1 MELDVP
7 VLYLTQP
14 KAVRL
19 MNTVWADRTGAH
31 DSLETLAH
39 LRLWAARAGI
49 GDGRVDESDLDQARE
64 LRDALRR
71 LAADATHDDRPGTV
85 SADLDPEAALAVTN
99 RFLAGCTPVLR
110 HDGQDYSRV
119 WRSGGVS
126 SFRQE
131 LAVLALEG
139 ADLLAGQGLRACGGP
154 GCILYFAR
162 SHSRREWC
170 SAECGNR
177 ARVARH
183 YQRRRDGDLADRRP
197 AGDE

>member
-1 MELDVP
+1 MDLEVP

-19 MNTVWADRTGAH
+19 MNTVWADRARVH

-39 LRLWAARAGI
+39 LQLWAERAGI
-49 GDGRVDESDLDQARE
+49 GDGRVDESDLVLTRE

-71 LAADATHDDRPGTV
+71 LAADVTHDDRREAV
-85 SADLDPEAALAVTN
+85 SADLDLQAALAVTN
-99 RFLAGCTPVLR
+99 RFLADCTPVLR
-110 HDGQDYSRV
+110 HESDQDYSRG
-119 WRSGGVS
+119 WREVGAGA
-126 SFRQE
+126 FRQE
-131 LAVLALEG
+131 LAELALEG

-154 GCILYFAR
+154 GCILYFVR

-183 YQRRRDGDLADRRP
+183 YQRKRDSA
-197 AGDE
+197 

>member
-1 MELDVP
+1 MDLEVP
-7 VLYLTQP
+7 VLYPTQP

-19 MNTVWADRTGAH
+19 MNTVWADRTSVH

-39 LRLWAARAGI
+39 LQLWAVRAGI
-49 GDGRVDESDLDQARE
+49 GDGQVDESDLDVARE

-71 LAADATHDDRPGTV
+71 LAADATHDDRRGAV
-85 SADLDPEAALAVTN
+85 SADIDPQAALAVTN
-99 RFLAGCTPVLR
+99 RFLADCTPVLR
-110 HDGQDYSRV
+110 HEAGQGYSRV
-119 WRSGGVS
+119 WRSGDAS

-139 ADLLAGQGLRACGGP
+139 ADLLTGQGLRACGGP
-154 GCILYFAR
+154 GCVLYFAR

-183 YQRRRDGDLADRRP
+183 YQRKRDGDLQLEKGTP
-197 AGDE
+197 

>member
-1 MELDVP
+1 MPYEEVAMDVETP

-19 MNTVWADRTGAH
+19 MNTVWADRAGVH

-39 LRLWAARAGI
+39 LQQWAERAGV
-49 GDGRVDESDLDQARE
+49 GDGEVDESDLSLARE

-71 LAADATHDDRPGTV
+71 LAADVTHDDRQGAV
-85 SADLDPEAALAVTN
+85 SANADTQAALAVTN
-99 RFLAGCTPVLR
+99 RFLADCTPVLR
-110 HDGQDYSRV
+110 QESDQDYSRG
-119 WRSGGVS
+119 WQEDGAS
-126 SFRQE
+126 SFRRE
-131 LAVLALEG
+131 LAALALEG

-154 GCILYFAR
+154 GCVLYFDR

-183 YQRRRDGDLADRRP
+183 YQRKRDSA
-197 AGDE
+197 

>member
-1 MELDVP
+1 MPHEEEVAMDVEVP
-7 VLYLTQP
+7 VLYPTQP

-19 MNTVWADRTGAH
+19 MNTVWADRTSVH

-39 LRLWAARAGI
+39 LQQWAERAGI
-49 GDGRVDESDLDQARE
+49 GDGQVDESDLDLARE

-71 LAADATHDDRPGTV
+71 LAADATHDDRRGAV
-85 SADLDPEAALAVTN
+85 SADVDTEAALAVTN
-99 RFLAGCTPVLR
+99 RFLANCTPVLR
-110 HDGQDYSRV
+110 HEPGQDFSRG
-119 WRSGGVS
+119 WREVGAGG
-126 SFRQE
+126 FRRE
-131 LAVLALEG
+131 LAALALEG

-154 GCILYFAR
+154 GCVLYFVR

-183 YQRRRDGDLADRRP
+183 YQRKRDSA
-197 AGDE
+197 

>member
-1 MELDVP
+1 MDDVP
-7 VLYLTQP
+7 VLYPTQP

-19 MNTVWADRTGAH
+19 MNTLWADRTSVH

-39 LRLWAARAGI
+39 LQLWAERADI
-49 GDGRVDESDLDQARE
+49 GDGQVDESDLDLARE

-71 LAADATHDDRPGTV
+71 LAADATHDDRRGAV
-85 SADLDPEAALAVTN
+85 SANVDSQAALAVTN
-99 RFLAGCTPVLR
+99 RFLADCTPLLR
-110 HDGQDYSRV
+110 HEPGQAFSRG
-119 WRSGGVS
+119 WREVGAS
-126 SFRQE
+126 SFRRE
-131 LAVLALEG
+131 LAALALEG

-154 GCILYFAR
+154 GCVLYFHR

-183 YQRRRDGDLADRRP
+183 YQRKRDP
-197 AGDE
+197 A

>member
-1 MELDVP
+1 MDLDVP

-19 MNTVWADRTGAH
+19 MNTVWADRASVH

-39 LRLWAARAGI
+39 LRLWAEAAGI
-49 GDGRVDESDLDQARE
+49 GDGQVEESDLDRARE

-71 LAADATHDDRPGTV
+71 LAADATHDDRRGAV
-85 SADLDPEAALAVTN
+85 SADLDHQAALAVTN
-99 RFLAGCTPVLR
+99 RFLADCTPVLR
-110 HDGQDYSRV
+110 VEQGQDYDRG
-119 WRSGGVS
+119 WRPAGASP
-126 SFRQE
+126 FQQE
-131 LAVLALEG
+131 LALLALEG

-154 GCILYFAR
+154 GCVLYFDR

-170 SAECGNR
+170 SADCGNR

-183 YQRRRDGDLADRRP
+183 YQRKREGEPSGTESA
-197 AGDE
+197 

>member
-1 MELDVP
+1 MDDVP
-7 VLYLTQP
+7 VLYPTQP

-19 MNTVWADRTGAH
+19 MNTVWADRTSVH

-39 LRLWAARAGI
+39 LRLWAERADI
-49 GDGRVDESDLDQARE
+49 GDGQVDESDVDLARE

-71 LAADATHDDRPGTV
+71 LAADATHDDRRGAV
-85 SADLDPEAALAVTN
+85 SANVDSQAALAVTN
-99 RFLAGCTPVLR
+99 RFLADCTPALR
-110 HDGQDYSRV
+110 QEPGQDFSRGWQPV
-119 WRSGGVS
+119 GAST
-126 SFRQE
+126 FRRE
-131 LAVLALEG
+131 LAALALEG

-154 GCILYFAR
+154 GCVLYFHR

-183 YQRRRDGDLADRRP
+183 YQRKRDP
-197 AGDE
+197 A

>member
-1 MELDVP
+1 MDLEVP

-19 MNTVWADRTGAH
+19 MNTVWADRAHVH

-39 LRLWAARAGI
+39 LQLWAERAGI
-49 GDGRVDESDLDQARE
+49 GDGRVDESDLDLARE

-71 LAADATHDDRPGTV
+71 LAADVTHDDRREAV
-85 SADLDPEAALAVTN
+85 SADLDREAALAVTN
-99 RFLAGCTPVLR
+99 RFLADCTPVLR
-110 HDGQDYSRV
+110 HESGQDYSRG
-119 WRSGGVS
+119 WREVGASP
-126 SFRQE
+126 FRQE
-131 LAVLALEG
+131 LAELALEG

-154 GCILYFAR
+154 GCVLYFLR

-183 YQRRRDGDLADRRP
+183 YQRKRDS
-197 AGDE
+197 

>member
-1 MELDVP
+1 MPDEEVAMDDVP

-19 MNTVWADRTGAH
+19 MNTVWADRTSVH
-31 DSLETLAH
+31 DSLETLGH
-39 LRLWAARAGI
+39 LQLWAERAGI
-49 GDGRVDESDLDQARE
+49 GDGEVDESDLVLARE

-71 LAADATHDDRPGTV
+71 LAADATHDDRRGAV
-85 SADLDPEAALAVTN
+85 SADVEIETAVAVTN
-99 RFLAGCTPVLR
+99 SFLADCTPVLR
-110 HDGQDYSRV
+110 HEGQGYSRG
-119 WRSGGVS
+119 WQEDGASP
-126 SFRQE
+126 FRRE
-131 LAVLALEG
+131 LAALALEG

-154 GCILYFAR
+154 GCVLYFHR

-183 YQRRRDGDLADRRP
+183 YQRKRDP
-197 AGDE
+197 A